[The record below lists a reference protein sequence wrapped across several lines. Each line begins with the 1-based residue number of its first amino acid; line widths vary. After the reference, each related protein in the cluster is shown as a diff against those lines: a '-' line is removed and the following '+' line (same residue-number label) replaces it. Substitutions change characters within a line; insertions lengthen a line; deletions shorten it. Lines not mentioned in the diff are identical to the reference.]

1 MESRNYIL
9 GIFPNK
15 NSSACLLK
23 NGEIIAVG
31 EEERF
36 NRIKT
41 TSSLPIQSI
50 RYVLKE
56 ASISFKEVDHIAIAW
71 DCLKYPNHM
80 DNFRSRELKGR
91 TELDELIDQIK
102 TTNWNPNYLEFQ
114 LQTQIGET
122 LPPIHY
128 IPHHRSHAASTYY
141 LSGFDESLIL
151 TIDGSGE
158 EHATIIWYGSGTN
171 IEKVKEINLPNS
183 LGWFYSA
190 ITEFLGFKAYT
201 GEGKVMGLAPYGND
215 VKEIKEKLRK
225 IIQIKEDS
233 YTIDPSYI
241 YFDKR
246 TKSNKFTDKL
256 TDLLGTPRNHGE
268 DFTQYHKDIAFCVQD
283 LLEEA
288 VENLVRWGIKQTGL
302 KNICI
307 AGGVGMNCKMN
318 GKIRSMKEVDDVFV
332 IPPSSDNGASIGSA
346 LQLYK
351 DLGFNPKQYKMQHAY
366 YGPSFSN
373 EEIKHVLDYCKVN
386 YTYHKDIE
394 KVTAEKIYKNKI
406 IGWFQGRMEIG
417 SRALGNRSILGNPL
431 NEDMKD
437 IINSQVKHRESY
449 RPFCPSMLQ
458 EDANKYLKNIES
470 APFMIVAYDAKDGI
484 KEKLPAVVHEDNSVR
499 PQTVCK
505 EDNKRYWNLINEF
518 KSLSGESV
526 ILNTS
531 FNIAGEP
538 VVCTPQD
545 AVRCFYGTGIDVLV
559 IGNYLIEK

>member
-1 MESRNYIL
+1 MESKKYIL

-41 TSSLPIQSI
+41 TSTLPIQSI
-50 RYVLKE
+50 KYVLKE
-56 ASISFKEVDHIAIAW
+56 ASISFNEIDHIAVAW
-71 DCLKYPNHM
+71 DCLKYPTHM
-80 DNFRSRELKGR
+80 DNFRKKELQGR

-102 TTNWNPNYLEFQ
+102 TTNWNHKYLEFQ
-114 LQTQIGET
+114 LQTQLGES

-128 IPHHRSHAASTYY
+128 ISHHLSHAASTYY
-141 LSGFDESLIL
+141 LSGFNKSLIL

-158 EHATIIWYGSGTN
+158 EHATIIWKGDGIN
-171 IEKVKEINLPNS
+171 IEKIKEINLPNS

-215 VKEIKEKLRK
+215 DKEIKEKLRK
-225 IIQIKEDS
+225 IIQIKKDS

-256 TDLLGTPRNHGE
+256 INLLGTPRRHGE

-288 VENLVRWGIKQTGL
+288 VENLVRWSIKQTGL

-332 IPPSSDNGASIGSA
+332 IPPSSDNGSSIGSA

-366 YGPSFSN
+366 YGPKFSN
-373 EEIKHVLDYCKVN
+373 DSIKHVLDYCKVN
-386 YTYHKDIE
+386 YTYHNDIE
-394 KVTAEKIYKNKI
+394 KETAKKIYENKI
-406 IGWFQGRMEIG
+406 VGWFQGRMEIG

-431 NEDMKD
+431 NKDMKD
-437 IINSQVKHRESY
+437 IINLHVKHRESY

-458 EDANKYLKNIES
+458 EDASKYLEDIES

-505 EDNKRYWNLINEF
+505 EDNERYWNLINEF

-531 FNIAGEP
+531 FNVAGEP

-545 AVRCFYGTGIDVLV
+545 AIRCFYGTGIDVLV